1 MAVIDRRYPG
11 KTAAE
16 IFARVDEVMEDIA
29 RRHAL
34 HYRKDA
40 AGRTGTV
47 SKMGGTGSYAVRDG
61 QVTVELRFPF
71 LIPGPVRRQ
80 IESDVER
87 KLDVLF

>member
-1 MAVIDRRYPG
+1 MAVIERKYPG

-16 IFARVDEVMEDIA
+16 LFTRVDEVMEEIA

-40 AGRTGTV
+40 ATRSGTV
-47 SKMGGTGSYAVRDG
+47 TKMGGKGSISVRDG
-61 QVTVELRFPF
+61 LVTVELTFPF
-71 LIPGPVRRQ
+71 LVPGSMRRQ

-87 KLDVLF
+87 KLDGLF

>member
-1 MAVIDRRYPG
+1 MAVIDRKYPG

-16 IFARVDEVMEDIA
+16 IFARVDEVMEEIS

-87 KLDVLF
+87 KLDGLF